1 MIDTTQPSDIAR
13 ETLRQLALRRIAPT
27 PDNYRALYH
36 EIAGTPPDEIFP
48 ERALRQLAAA
58 LPRHNRE
65 ALRIAQDVE
74 SAIGTGDWAALRA
87 ALVTALSNTD
97 SPELN
102 LGGSSGT

>member
-1 MIDTTQPSDIAR
+1 
-13 ETLRQLALRRIAPT
+13 
-27 PDNYRALYH
+27 
-36 EIAGTPPDEIFP
+36 
-48 ERALRQLAAA
+48 
-58 LPRHNRE
+58 
-65 ALRIAQDVE
+65 VE